1 MKKIDLFVNSIYK
14 FENFID
20 NNLRIKFIE
29 FIKSKIDLFDNH
41 TAFTG
46 KSISSHYKQHSIKNF
61 EGGNFIFDL
70 FEQNIPE
77 AINFKSKITTSINQ
91 VGKELGFNNTQ
102 LHNSWANVQ
111 YPGDAIRKHSHNF
124 AKISGVLYLNTDEKS
139 SKLYFYNPN
148 LLIVNHN
155 YDFLNSSNFEYFS
168 IVPKNNDLILF
179 PGWLQHGTDYE
190 RNESD
195 ERISLSF
202 NVQ

>member
-1 MKKIDLFVNSIYK
+1 MEKIDLFVNSIYK
-14 FENFID
+14 FDNFID
-20 NNLRIKFIE
+20 DNLRIKFLE
-29 FIKSKIDLFDNH
+29 FIKSKIDLFDKH

-46 KSISSHYKQHSIKNF
+46 NSISSHYKQNRYKKF
-61 EGGNFIFDL
+61 EGGNRIFDL

-77 AINFKSKITTSINQ
+77 VSDFNLKFNTTLNQ
-91 VGKELGFNNTQ
+91 VGKELGFNQ
-102 LHNSWANVQ
+102 VELHNSWANIQ

-148 LLIVNHN
+148 LLVVNHE
-155 YDFLNSSNFEYFS
+155 YDFLNNSNFEYYS
-168 IVPKNNDLILF
+168 IVPKNNQLILF

-190 RNESD
+190 RNESN

-202 NVQ
+202 NAE